1 MWDAGAVF
9 FFCSWWFFFA
19 VLGADASPKVTK
31 KRRKNTQ
38 RDLFFI
44 TVTTFHRAEIFF
56 FFFFKFG
63 DTFLFSRVN
72 SVSFIDGG
80 WGCAGVCGREG
91 GREGGG
97 GGSAHCWAPHSVAM
111 VSPMKGGNTSRIK
124 LYVCALESRWKEG
137 SLSPGPA
144 KQQRGWRAPGPAGNA
159 LQ

>member
-1 MWDAGAVF
+1 MSVREGERERPLGLNPPEGTRRQYEKSFNRNRSGEVCLKFKRQHGHDVRCWSSF
-9 FFCSWWFFFA
+9 FFLFLMFFFA

-44 TVTTFHRAEIFF
+44 TVTTFHRAEIFFF

-97 GGSAHCWAPHSVAM
+97 GGSAHC
-111 VSPMKGGNTSRIK
+111 
-124 LYVCALESRWKEG
+124 
-137 SLSPGPA
+137 
-144 KQQRGWRAPGPAGNA
+144 
-159 LQ
+159 